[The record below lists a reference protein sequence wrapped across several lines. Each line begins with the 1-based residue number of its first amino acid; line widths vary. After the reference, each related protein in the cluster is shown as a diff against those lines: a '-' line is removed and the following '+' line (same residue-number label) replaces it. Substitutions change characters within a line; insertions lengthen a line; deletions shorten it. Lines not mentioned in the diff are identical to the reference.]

1 MGLFLS
7 PTDPGTIGGTNG
19 DLGIGGLPDA
29 IAFGIDFF
37 YNSNKGDQT
46 FGTNTNETYQKNGY
60 PVAGFRTTDA
70 DGNLTNGTGGVQYT
84 QNTSKGTSYSS
95 TTQNSVPAGILTTG
109 MPYFLSYDATTH
121 VLTASMPKPGSTN
134 VNDKSQ
140 YLTWT
145 YTLPQEL
152 LKKGVLSLGLLGVTG
167 GNGAVME
174 ASIDVT
180 QRNPL
185 TGKDMHFSGTLVPNS
200 VTIKYQDASG
210 NTLLPDTSIKANVGD
225 KIGIAYVSPNY
236 QIDDYAYQAPS
247 SSAIDSTKYKL
258 ISANDVTVSG
268 SKANVMTLVYA
279 TRQTATV
286 HYMVNGVAD
295 ALPTQ
300 KLSGWATEAYSTAD
314 GYSDLIWAKAGYS
327 INAGYLNGTFDSN
340 DATDQT
346 IWIYITANKQT
357 VKTTVTG
364 LPASYATQIAS
375 ETKTIE
381 TATDSTYDLPA
392 AIEVPGYKLVVTDA
406 AGNVVKNYT
415 DIMMPAGNA
424 GDVINYT
431 YAYTALP
438 DSIKVYYTYTDP
450 NTGLVKPIDTKL
462 IGLRQ
467 INGHDINY
475 DANGAPY
482 ILMTGV
488 TDDKVD
494 LTKLENVTGGFSW
507 DGKAPVVN
515 GKAATSTT
523 AVMNA
528 DVDDV

>member
-1 MGLFLS
+1 
-7 PTDPGTIGGTNG
+7 
-19 DLGIGGLPDA
+19 
-29 IAFGIDFF
+29 
-37 YNSNKGDQT
+37 
-46 FGTNTNETYQKNGY
+46 
-60 PVAGFRTTDA
+60 
-70 DGNLTNGTGGVQYT
+70 
-84 QNTSKGTSYSS
+84 
-95 TTQNSVPAGILTTG
+95 
-109 MPYFLSYDATTH
+109 
-121 VLTASMPKPGSTN
+121 
-134 VNDKSQ
+134 
-140 YLTWT
+140 
-145 YTLPQEL
+145 
-152 LKKGVLSLGLLGVTG
+152 
-167 GNGAVME
+167 
-174 ASIDVT
+174 
-180 QRNPL
+180 
-185 TGKDMHFSGTLVPNS
+185 
-200 VTIKYQDASG
+200 
-210 NTLLPDTSIKANVGD
+210 
-225 KIGIAYVSPNY
+225 
-236 QIDDYAYQAPS
+236 
-247 SSAIDSTKYKL
+247 
-258 ISANDVTVSG
+258 
-268 SKANVMTLVYA
+268 
-279 TRQTATV
+279 
-286 HYMVNGVAD
+286 D

-327 INAGYLNGTFDSN
+327 INAGYLNGTLDSN
-340 DATDQT
+340 DVTDQT

-381 TATDSTYDLPA
+381 TATDRKYSLPA

-415 DIMMPAGNA
+415 DIMTPAGNA

-438 DSIKVYYTYTDP
+438 DSIKVDYTYTDP

-528 DVDDV
+528 DVDDVVTINFTQQPVIATIYYFALRDGKYTQFAPLGSGTANTFIYKGYANTKMPTDPATSAQLYPEVSGYDFVWVTAGNVTSDNPMNVATDTPLDDAGTDYTLEANTVSTKILSADSRKNNVFVIYAAQPQKAVI